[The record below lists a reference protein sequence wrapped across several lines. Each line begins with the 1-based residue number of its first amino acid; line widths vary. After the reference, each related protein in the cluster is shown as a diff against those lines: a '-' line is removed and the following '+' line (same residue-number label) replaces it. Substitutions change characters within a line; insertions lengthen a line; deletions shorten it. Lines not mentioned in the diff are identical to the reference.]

1 MVDPTE
7 TEKSVDGFPSYKVIG
22 LVDVVQPVEL
32 LHRLLPLALCIVVPA
47 NPGKKAKEKFVPSE
61 TASLQVKNL
70 RIASEGWARVSQGE
84 KSAGT

>member
-1 MVDPTE
+1 MVDRTE

-32 LHRLLPLALCIVVPA
+32 LHRLLPLALCIIVPA
-47 NPGKKAKEKFVPSE
+47 NPEKKKEKFVPSE

-70 RIASEGWARVSQGE
+70 CIASEGWARVSQGE
-84 KSAGT
+84 KRAGT